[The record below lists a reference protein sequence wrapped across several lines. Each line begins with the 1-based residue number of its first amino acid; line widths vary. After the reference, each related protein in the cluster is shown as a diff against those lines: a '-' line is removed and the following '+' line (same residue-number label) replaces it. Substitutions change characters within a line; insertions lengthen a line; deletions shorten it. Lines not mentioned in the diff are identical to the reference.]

1 VRGFVGKNHIMNIAY
16 LIIGLIALWI
26 LRRIIV
32 LMYTIAKNQVKI
44 GKLIEEI
51 NDKTK
56 TK

>member
-51 NDKTK
+51 NDKAK

>member
-44 GKLIEEI
+44 GKLIEEM

>member
-1 VRGFVGKNHIMNIAY
+1 MNIAY

-51 NDKTK
+51 NDKAK